1 MKKQHKLSLLA
12 ILVISST
19 AYAEEKLEAINV
31 TAEEQVKQSLGVS
44 VISQKDLE
52 RDQLKMM
59 PLKLLLNNQGSH

>member
-1 MKKQHKLSLLA
+1 M
-12 ILVISST
+12 ISST

-52 RDQLKMM
+52 RD
-59 PLKLLLNNQGSH
+59 PIENDALKLLLNNQGSH